1 MQSDVER
8 SIIKTYRK
16 DIWRK
21 FTKAVTEYNLIKD
34 GDKIA
39 VCISGG
45 KDSFLLAK
53 CLQEIKKHG
62 KIKFELEFIVMDPGY
77 SDKNIE
83 IVKKNADI
91 LGVPIKVYN
100 SNIFESLKNMD
111 LKSPCYMCAKMRR
124 GSLYKI
130 AGA

>member
-1 MQSDVER
+1 M
-8 SIIKTYRK
+8 
-16 DIWRK
+16 
-21 FTKAVTEYNLIKD
+21 
-34 GDKIA
+34 
-39 VCISGG
+39 
-45 KDSFLLAK
+45 
-53 CLQEIKKHG
+53 QEIKKHG

-111 LKSPCYMCAKMRR
+111 LKSPCYMCARMRR
-124 GSLYKI
+124 GHLYKI
-130 AGA
+130 AGDLGCNKIALGHHYNDVIETILLGMFYNAEIVSMLPK